1 MIKIDKTR
9 EKMVRDVMTR
19 SVITVSFDTPVS
31 EIAELM
37 VEKGISGVAVTAP
50 DNEVM
55 GVIAEIDFVK
65 VFDQDWDKL
74 TAEDIMSS
82 FVRTIDAET
91 TIKKA
96 ADIMRDLNIHRLLI
110 LHRAPGR
117 SHDVPVGILTASDI
131 LRARV
136 KSAF

>member
-1 MIKIDKTR
+1 MDISR

-19 SVITVSFDTPVS
+19 GVITVSFDTSVS
-31 EIAELM
+31 EIAKLL
-37 VEKGISGVAVTAP
+37 VEEDISGVAVTAP
-50 DNEVM
+50 DDEVV
-55 GVIAEIDFVK
+55 GVIAEIDFIK

-82 FVRTIDAET
+82 FVRTIDPET

-96 ADIMRDLNIHRLLI
+96 ADIMRELNIHRLLI

-117 SHDVPVGILTASDI
+117 SYDVPVGILSASDI
-131 LRARV
+131 LRASV
-136 KSAF
+136 K